1 MVFGGMS
8 KNNGGCLKINL
19 RWPLFQSFR
28 FKFSVIKEFI
38 LSDSF
43 SRIKKLSKRLLL
55 QDWVLWPS
63 DQTQFP
69 FSSVHEDGTS
79 WNVCCSCGFQI
90 QPPHPEVADS
100 DFSDFPQRVTF
111 YVPFPWFLSG
121 DLPVQSFQN
130 DFYGNGILTDIPC
143 NSEPGI
149 LIWSVHH
156 FFYRYKRGYPIF
168 ILR

>member
-55 QDWVLWPS
+55 QD
-63 DQTQFP
+63 
-69 FSSVHEDGTS
+69 
-79 WNVCCSCGFQI
+79 
-90 QPPHPEVADS
+90 
-100 DFSDFPQRVTF
+100 
-111 YVPFPWFLSG
+111 
-121 DLPVQSFQN
+121 
-130 DFYGNGILTDIPC
+130 
-143 NSEPGI
+143 
-149 LIWSVHH
+149 
-156 FFYRYKRGYPIF
+156 
-168 ILR
+168 

>member
-69 FSSVHEDGTS
+69 FSSVHENLLKCLLFLWFPNTASTS
-79 WNVCCSCGFQI
+79 WGRWLWFFRLSTESNFLRS
-90 QPPHPEVADS
+90 
-100 DFSDFPQRVTF
+100 FSLIFKR
-111 YVPFPWFLSG
+111 WFTCTILSER
-121 DLPVQSFQN
+121 LL
-130 DFYGNGILTDIPC
+130 GNGILTDIPC

-156 FFYRYKRGYPIF
+156 FFYRYKRGHPIF